1 MLITLLKE
9 EGCLDQEIGLMRKGI
24 GIGWGWREIGGVI
37 RLIFESRMGLDWGFF
52 KGLGHLCVKIRL
64 HRHL

>member
-1 MLITLLKE
+1 M
-9 EGCLDQEIGLMRKGI
+9 DQEIGLMRKGI